1 MTIINKLKNVWI
13 ADNTDLTG
21 NVSMINEGK
30 SIFNG
35 DVVQKDLT
43 IIQKQN
49 IATSNNNNDI
59 KMFFT
64 TDTNKLCMKFMR
76 SDTGEIGYFGCDTYN
91 TKLLTNQIS
100 VINNTTFNTNYL
112 FNYIYGSTHLGK
124 ENGVFINRTGDLY
137 INPTTVGGD
146 GSINNLLLCFSFITK
161 FDLIPI

>member
-64 TDTNKLCMKFMR
+64 TL
-76 SDTGEIGYFGCDTYN
+76 
-91 TKLLTNQIS
+91 
-100 VINNTTFNTNYL
+100 
-112 FNYIYGSTHLGK
+112 
-124 ENGVFINRTGDLY
+124 
-137 INPTTVGGD
+137 
-146 GSINNLLLCFSFITK
+146 
-161 FDLIPI
+161 